1 MAQGPEKKVRGTAR
15 VAFIANLATI
25 RTELAEGWTAKSI
38 YDRHA
43 NKLAGKVS
51 YPQFV
56 RYVRQLR
63 ETEPALPIGRASAP
77 TPHQARPKL
86 PPAPPLDVTTPSTPE
101 AGSPADA
108 RPDPLRR
115 RTFEHDGQPR
125 QDDIERLITGPK
137 PNAKE

>member
-1 MAQGPEKKVRGTAR
+1 MSKPTTPTIKASAR
-15 VAFIANLATI
+15 VTFIANLAVV
-25 RTELAEGWTAKSI
+25 RKELAEGWTAKAI
-38 YDRHA
+38 FERHA
-43 NKLAGKVS
+43 DKLAGRIS

-63 ETEPALPIGRASAP
+63 ETEPAPPIGRASSS
-77 TPHQARPKL
+77 TPHQARSKL
-86 PPAPPLDVTTPSTPE
+86 PPVQARDVTAPRTPATGT
-101 AGSPADA
+101 AADA
-108 RPDPLRR
+108 RSDPLQR